1 MGEPI
6 GQAPADMRAALD
18 SMQQLNPDM
27 RELVRDYWIAR
38 MVPEIYGDNV
48 DDDKTGLKGEVR
60 NLRRWVMT
68 GGGCALAL
76 QVIQTFGLADVIKHG
91 LIALLGGK

>member
-1 MGEPI
+1 
-6 GQAPADMRAALD
+6 MRAALD
-18 SMQQLNPDM
+18 NMQHLHPEV

-48 DDDKTGLKGEVR
+48 EEDKTGLKSEVR

-68 GGGCALAL
+68 GGAFALAL
-76 QVIQTFGLADVIKHG
+76 QVIQTFGLAEVIKHG
-91 LIALLGGK
+91 LVTLLGGP